1 MGFRVTLM
9 VVNSSVGLFVV
20 MVPKILMQSEGTGA
34 SWVEVGGVEHEG
46 YANE

>member
-1 MGFRVTLM
+1 M